1 MVCIHVWRCN
11 MTRINTWRLW
21 CFKEF
26 KTIYTSISGELQSSS
41 TRGRRLSCSNF
52 DWRVSSAAP
61 KSDFVPLSSKD
72 PGQEA
77 LIIKPLLYYVFS
89 TTISLFRCTL
99 YPLISTSN
107 NSTLGLLSLYLTVYS
122 ILLHYISCPS
132 RGNGQF
138 HCKSSKNQT
147 SSNSLKW
154 RSEVHSFKKLKAL
167 NWQSP
172 TRYSMSQYATV
183 Y

>member
-1 MVCIHVWRCN
+1 MHSTFICFAPFMVCIHVWRCN
-11 MTRINTWRLW
+11 MTRINTLRLW

-26 KTIYTSISGELQSSS
+26 ITISTSISGELQSSS

-89 TTISLFRCTL
+89 TTIPLFRCTL

-107 NSTLGLLSLYLTVYS
+107 NSTLGLLSLYLTVY
-122 ILLHYISCPS
+122 IITTLYFLPEPWL
-132 RGNGQF
+132 RTVPLQ
-138 HCKSSKNQT
+138 
-147 SSNSLKW
+147 
-154 RSEVHSFKKLKAL
+154 KLKE
-167 NWQSP
+167 
-172 TRYSMSQYATV
+172 SMFSH
-183 Y
+183 